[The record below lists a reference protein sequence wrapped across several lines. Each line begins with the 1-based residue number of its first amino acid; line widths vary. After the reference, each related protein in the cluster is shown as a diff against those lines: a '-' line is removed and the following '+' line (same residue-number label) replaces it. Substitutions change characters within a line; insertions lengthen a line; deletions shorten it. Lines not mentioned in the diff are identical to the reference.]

1 MDYAQEE
8 MGAGEFNDQDIL
20 IKIKLKLPD
29 SKMHMRRTVVG
40 QRHIFR
46 SDDLFLTQTICQI
59 NKIGQFYEIVTQQ
72 CLQFLF
78 FFYLK
83 FGFCPVISE
92 KASLGDECINALFS
106 LFGCSSN
113 NVSKEIVSKDE
124 RKVVVLSLTVSLCL
138 FICDKRE

>member
-1 MDYAQEE
+1 

-59 NKIGQFYEIVTQQ
+59 NKIGQFYETVTKQ

-83 FGFCPVISE
+83 FGFCPVINE

-113 NVSKEIVSKDE
+113 NVFKEIVSKDE

>member
-1 MDYAQEE
+1 MDYAQE

-59 NKIGQFYEIVTQQ
+59 NKIGQFYEIVT
-72 CLQFLF
+72 
-78 FFYLK
+78 
-83 FGFCPVISE
+83 
-92 KASLGDECINALFS
+92 
-106 LFGCSSN
+106 
-113 NVSKEIVSKDE
+113 
-124 RKVVVLSLTVSLCL
+124 
-138 FICDKRE
+138 